1 MINTN
6 MEEIMVFSSI
16 TFIYYFLPIVILIY
30 YLTPDKYKNLFF
42 LLASLFFYTWGEIK
56 YILLIIISIIANY
69 IFGVLLENKK
79 VKKKNIMIF
88 ASIFNIGL
96 LGVFKYTGF
105 FLNTINN
112 IFNIS
117 VPIPNIRLPLGI
129 SFFTFQALSY
139 VVDVYREEVPVQKKI
154 TDLAL
159 YVIAFPQLIAGPI
172 VRYNT
177 VNEQIKYRTHT
188 SEKFS
193 EGIKRFLLG
202 LGKKTLLANS
212 LGSLANASFEAVGNL
227 TLLSSWLGI
236 IAYTFQIYYDFSG
249 YSDMA
254 IGLGKMFGFEYEEN
268 FNYPYISKSITEFW
282 RRWHI
287 SLGTWFKDYVYI
299 PLGGNRLSK
308 MKNIRNLFIV
318 WFLTG
323 MWHGASWNYI
333 IWGLY
338 FGVLLFIERI
348 TKDLRKNIPSY
359 INMIITFILVVIGW
373 IFFRIEDI
381 YLSLDYLKSLF
392 NIGNIGLIDI
402 ESRINL
408 HDNIILL
415 FISFVLAT
423 PLLDNLVNRLYKKLE
438 LNIRKIGLLET
449 MFYISILIMSTI
461 YLVNSTYNPFIY
473 FRF

>member
-1 MINTN
+1 MINIS

-30 YLTPDKYKNLFF
+30 YLIPDKYKNLFF

-79 VKKKNIMIF
+79 IKKRSIMIF

-117 VPIPNIRLPLGI
+117 IPVPNIRLPLGI

-139 VVDVYREEVPVQKKI
+139 VIDVYREEVPVQKKI

-188 SEKFS
+188 SKKLS

-212 LGSLANASFEAVGNL
+212 LGSLANASFEAGGNL

-308 MKNIRNLFIV
+308 IKNIRNLFIV

-348 TKDLRKNIPSY
+348 TKDLRENIPSY

-373 IFFRIEDI
+373 IFFRIEEI

-423 PLLDNLVNRLYKKLE
+423 PLLGNLVNRLYKKIE
-438 LNIRKIGLLET
+438 LNRSKIDLVDT
-449 MFYISILIMSTI
+449 IFYISLLIMSTI